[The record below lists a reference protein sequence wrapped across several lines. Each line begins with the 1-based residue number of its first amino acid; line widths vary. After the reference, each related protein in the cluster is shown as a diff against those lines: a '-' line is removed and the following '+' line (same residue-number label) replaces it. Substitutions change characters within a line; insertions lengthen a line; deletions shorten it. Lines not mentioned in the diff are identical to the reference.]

1 MKTTTKGTIIA
12 CYSLHGKLV
21 RTYLSAKKAAI
32 SIHVFSRA
40 IDKAIREGRIIHEK
54 QWKRVDKNNVPN
66 SIEPY
71 VKNTTIL
78 SVRPIAEIDEF
89 NKVIAT
95 YPSVK
100 KAANFNHVDPHT
112 IRDMLSG
119 KTKFANGKKYRYLTD
134 EEIEQFGYQKGKEI
148 NIKKVAIIQLDLDGK
163 YIKTFKSISEAAR
176 VIGKP
181 NRTQEIRD
189 CLNGKY
195 STAFGYI
202 WKYKDKE
209 NVKRVRKPFIYQLD
223 KETKDVI
230 QKYKSVKEAS
240 VSTKI
245 SISSIN
251 NCIRGRQITAGGF
264 IWKRK

>member
-12 CYSLHGKLV
+12 CYSLEGKLV
-21 RTYLSAKKAAI
+21 RAYPSAKKAAT
-32 SIHVFSRA
+32 SIHVFSRT

-66 SIEPY
+66 FIEPY
-71 VKNTTIL
+71 VKNETVL
-78 SVRPIAEIDEF
+78 SIRPIAEIDEF

-100 KAANFNHVDPHT
+100 KAAEFNHVDPHT

-163 YIKTFKSISEAAR
+163 YIKTYKSISEAAR
-176 VIGKP
+176 EIGKP

-195 STAFGYI
+195 STAFGFV

-209 NVKRVRKPFIYQLD
+209 NVKRKKEYIIQLLDNKVINKYSSVRK
-223 KETKDVI
+223 
-230 QKYKSVKEAS
+230 AS
-240 VSTKI
+240 ENTGV

-251 NCIRGRQITAGGF
+251 NCIRGRQKTAGGY